1 MALKVGDKAPDF
13 DLSATGNQKIKLS
26 SFQGKKNVVLIWHPL
41 NFTGPCSNELQ
52 QFNKKLADFQK
63 QDTELFSLSIDSLA
77 SSEAFY
83 KELGGINY
91 PHLSDFYPHGKVA
104 QDFGILR
111 SEGFSERAVFVIDKQ
126 GLIRWAKVYE
136 IKTVPDVS
144 EVLEAV
150 KKL

>member
-13 DLSATGNQKIKLS
+13 ELPATGNQKVKLS
-26 SFQGKKNVVLIWHPL
+26 DYKGKKNVVLIWHPL
-41 NFTGPCSNELQ
+41 NFTGPCSNELR
-52 QFNKKLADFQK
+52 QFNQRLAEFQK
-63 QDTELFSLSIDSLA
+63 LDAELFSLSIDSVP

-83 KELGGINY
+83 KELGGISY

-104 QDFGILR
+104 QDYGILR

-136 IKTVPDVS
+136 IKTVPDVN